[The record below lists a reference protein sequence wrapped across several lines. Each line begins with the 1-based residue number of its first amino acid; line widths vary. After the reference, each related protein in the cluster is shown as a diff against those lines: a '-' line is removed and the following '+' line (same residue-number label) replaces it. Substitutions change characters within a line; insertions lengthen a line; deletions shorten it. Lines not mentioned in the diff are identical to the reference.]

1 MRARFKV
8 FSGVFKSWE
17 ETCEKVAAFA
27 DNVGAERLISIS
39 HTADPGVV
47 VWYWEDEKEAKKDA
61 SQSQPRRR

>member
-1 MRARFKV
+1 MRAQFKI
-8 FSGVFKSWE
+8 FPGVFKSWE

-27 DNVGAERLISIS
+27 DTVGPERLISIS

-47 VWYWEDEKEAKKDA
+47 VWYWAEEKEAKKDA